1 MNVFFLV
8 DTGSPCSYL
17 CQEAMGVLIGKGLEY
32 QPKQLSVAV
41 QTECT
46 PFQMHLS
53 PLIGPDGKEGKF
65 HDVNVL
71 GMDFFDKFD
80 LTIEIDF
87 PLKFFK
93 IFKKTAEEIYDQ
105 YEEDV

>member
-8 DTGSPCSYL
+8 EIGSPCSYL
-17 CQEAMGVLIGKGLEY
+17 CQEAMGVLIGKKLDY

-41 QTECT
+41 PRMYRI

-53 PLIGPDGKEGKF
+53 PLIGPDGKGGKSD
-65 HDVNVL
+65 DVNIL

-80 LTIEIDF
+80 LSIDF
-87 PLKFFK
+87 PVKFFNVLRK
-93 IFKKTAEEIYDQ
+93 EISN
-105 YEEDV
+105 